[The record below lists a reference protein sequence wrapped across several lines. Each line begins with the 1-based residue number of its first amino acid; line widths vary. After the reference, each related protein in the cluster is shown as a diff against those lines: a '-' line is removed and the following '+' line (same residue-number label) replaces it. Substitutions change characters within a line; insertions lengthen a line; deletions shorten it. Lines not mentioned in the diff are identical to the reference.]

1 MKVPL
6 HHTRV
11 ETLAMLFMIKQRRES
26 GKNTEKQVLTGN
38 FT

>member
-1 MKVPL
+1 
-6 HHTRV
+6 
-11 ETLAMLFMIKQRRES
+11 MIKQRRES